1 MFKYIADIL
10 SKISAKQRVLA
21 LGILLLAIT
30 TIIILPKIVN
40 SFTYDNEELT
50 LKVQRQR
57 LELLELNQRVTVLN
71 KQVIDNQTECTNQ
84 MVQREREIL
93 DVVAMIES
101 EVQKTNRKTIKV
113 NEEKVINLPDNED
126 GTPAMKMMS
135 IEEPKVVVVKVDNSK
150 VISMVKKL
158 KADLQKNLK

>member
-57 LELLELNQRVTVLN
+57 VELLELNQRVTVLN

-84 MVQREREIL
+84 MVQREKEIL
-93 DVVAMIES
+93 DVVAMIER

-113 NEEKVINLPDNED
+113 NEDKVINLPDNED
-126 GTPAMKMMS
+126 GVAAMKMMS
-135 IEEPKVVVVKVDNSK
+135 VEEPKVVVVKVDNSK

>member
-84 MVQREREIL
+84 MVQWEREIL

-101 EVQKTNRKTIKV
+101 EVQKTNKKTIKV
-113 NEEKVINLPDNED
+113 NED

-135 IEEPKVVVVKVDNSK
+135 IEEPKIVVVKVDNSK